1 MQDAPTPSRAELAD
15 ELALANVFLDAI
27 IEGLPAMIFVKDA
40 TDLKFVRFNRAG
52 EDLLG
57 YAREDL
63 YGKCDYDFFPAD
75 EADFFTMKDREV
87 LTNGQVVD
95 IPQEPIQTAKGLRWL
110 HTRKV
115 PVFDQ
120 QGNPRFL
127 LGVSMDI
134 TQRIEIEAERQ
145 RLANELARS
154 NEELEHFASMASHDL
169 QEPLRTI
176 SAFAELLTTRLDPVL
191 DDETRRWLAF
201 MTDACSRMNQMV
213 TGILDIARLGSQP
226 RKAVEVPLSE
236 VLATVTTDLR
246 LAIQE
251 SAGVITG
258 GESLPNVKCDPTQI
272 AQVFTN
278 LISNALRYS
287 RDGHPPQVHLST
299 TAKHP
304 GMVSI
309 SVTDNGCGIP
319 QARIESMFD
328 VFRRNDE
335 RAGSG
340 IGLAIVRRVLEAH
353 GGSVNIESTVGVGT
367 TVWVHLPA

>member
-258 GESLPNVKCDPTQI
+258 GESLPSVKCDPTQI